1 MAETQISGVFEMQ
14 RTMIEQN
21 RKAVDQFLD
30 VQRAAS
36 ESFIEG
42 LEGLKRMQE
51 QNVELTQD
59 AVHAYFDTL
68 EQLSGDADFGEVREL
83 VDENFG
89 TIEEAHADAWAGV
102 LQSVEDGQDSV
113 EEYTETYG
121 DLVDSSFDSFLDAHE
136 AVEEDLN
143 EAEAVDIGL
152 NDE

>member
-1 MAETQISGVFEMQ
+1 MAETQVSSVFEMQ

-21 RKAVDQFLD
+21 RKAVSQFMD

-36 ESFIEG
+36 ESFVEG
-42 LEGLKRMQE
+42 LEGLKRIQE

-68 EQLSGDADFGEVREL
+68 EQLPGDADFDEAREL
-83 VDENFG
+83 VDENFD
-89 TIEEAHADAWAGV
+89 TLEEAHAEAWAGV
-102 LQSVEDGQDSV
+102 LESIEDGQDSV

-136 AVEEDLN
+136 SVEKDLS
-143 EAEAVDIGL
+143 EAEAIDIHVD
-152 NDE
+152 EE